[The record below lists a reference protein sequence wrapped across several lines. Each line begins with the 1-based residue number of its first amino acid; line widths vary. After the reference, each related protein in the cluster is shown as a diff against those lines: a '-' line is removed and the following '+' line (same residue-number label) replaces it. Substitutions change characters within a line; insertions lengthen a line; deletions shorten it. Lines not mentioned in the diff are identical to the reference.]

1 MTEYFF
7 DKRSFSAKRSLR
19 PFRARIFRPRHI
31 ITTDDRG
38 QKKMKSDDFRHYYE
52 MQSKIKTKKKSK
64 RKPKME
70 NGSSSVGTKLSAMT
84 LAYNLE
90 EQKTQLT

>member
-1 MTEYFF
+1 M
-7 DKRSFSAKRSLR
+7 
-19 PFRARIFRPRHI
+19 
-31 ITTDDRG
+31 
-38 QKKMKSDDFRHYYE
+38 QSDDFRHYYE

-90 EQKTQLT
+90 VEEEEQKTQPT

>member
-1 MTEYFF
+1 
-7 DKRSFSAKRSLR
+7 
-19 PFRARIFRPRHI
+19 
-31 ITTDDRG
+31 
-38 QKKMKSDDFRHYYE
+38 MKSDDFRHYYE